1 MMVCGKKIV
10 VERAGRVGEL
20 SLTGYSPKQ
29 CWHYIEP
36 ATLSHALLTPISV
49 PLDSLELDSDQTDKL
64 TSAMLAPSPPGTVV
78 RSARR
83 PTKRRSRGAA
93 WPASKGQGAFVPTPE
108 RYIEPLNKLCSLLL
122 VLDARRR
129 PWRCGRRAFADISDI
144 DLEW

>member
-1 MMVCGKKIV
+1 
-10 VERAGRVGEL
+10 
-20 SLTGYSPKQ
+20 
-29 CWHYIEP
+29 
-36 ATLSHALLTPISV
+36 
-49 PLDSLELDSDQTDKL
+49 
-64 TSAMLAPSPPGTVV
+64 MLAPSPPGTVV